1 MLGPSMGLALA
12 ALGPAFGS
20 PKLFQT
26 ILSNPLRGCHSIT
39 AAMKQKGRARRP
51 FCFIGGAGLS
61 SKLAKCLKDRAGL
74 AIRFCSCRQRG
85 ATLRGEDF
93 LAHAVAQDE
102 RIFKLNRNL

>member
-51 FCFIGGAGLS
+51 FCFIGA
-61 SKLAKCLKDRAGL
+61 A
-74 AIRFCSCRQRG
+74 AI
-85 ATLRGEDF
+85 
-93 LAHAVAQDE
+93 
-102 RIFKLNRNL
+102 